1 MKEIDKI
8 KENIKNGGLKI
19 KLVCRAIDL
28 LMPKYY
34 KYLKASTTSEFKRVL
49 LTHEVLGQWQKFPT
63 IQEMESYSSKSIAYF
78 STFLTLLEDRG
89 AEQEKYVT
97 WKELWLPDILT
108 KKPIS
113 NAFERILREDE
124 KNEKFN
130 ENAIVS
136 VASIK
141 TVTGSRAYNY
151 ATLKMEVFDGTD
163 WKEIS

>member
-63 IQEMESYSSKSIAYF
+63 IQEMETYSGKSIAYF

-108 KKPIS
+108 KKPINS
-113 NAFERILREDE
+113 AFERILREDE

-130 ENAIVS
+130 EANSTIS
-136 VASIK
+136 DTERGELFFDCDTGK
-141 TVTGSRAYNY
+141 TR
-151 ATLKMEVFDGTD
+151 VFDGTD
-163 WKEIS
+163 WKEVG

>member
-8 KENIKNGGLKI
+8 KKNIKNGGLKI

-34 KYLKASTTSEFKRVL
+34 KYLKALTTSEFKRVL
-49 LTHEVLGQWQKFPT
+49 LTHEVIGQWQKFPT
-63 IQEMESYSSKSIAYF
+63 IQEMESYSDKSIAYF

-130 ENAIVS
+130 EANSTIS
-136 VASIK
+136 D
-141 TVTGSRAYNY
+141 TETGRLFFDSS
-151 ATLKMEVFDGTD
+151 TGKMKVFDGKN
-163 WKEIS
+163 WVEVE